1 MAASRLP
8 PRRAL
13 CLFCGVSEKFPDS
26 FRAAATALGEA
37 CGRHGWRLVYGGS
50 RSGLMGLAARA
61 AMAAGGEVIGIRPE
75 GLISAEMPAGDISE
89 IIRVETFFER
99 KRLMASLAD
108 HFVALPGGLGTLD
121 EVSDVMNLAV
131 AGLHAK
137 KTFLLNVDGYW
148 RPLLDLFAHFDA
160 FGASRAGFQDCF
172 EVVETVDALFD
183 RLPPSG

>member
-8 PRRAL
+8 PRRGL
-13 CLFCGVSEKFPDS
+13 CLFCGASDKFPDS
-26 FRAAATALGEA
+26 FRAAAEALGTA
-37 CGRHGWRLVYGGS
+37 CGRNGWRLVYGGS
-50 RSGLMGLAARA
+50 RSGLMGAAARA

-75 GLISAEMPAGDISE
+75 GLVAAEMPAGDISE

-131 AGLHAK
+131 AGLHTK
-137 KTFLLNVDGYW
+137 RTFLLNVDGYW
-148 RPLLDLFAHFDA
+148 RPLLDLFAHFDR
-160 FGASRAGFQDCF
+160 FGASRAGFRDSYD
-172 EVVETVDALFD
+172 VVDTVDDLFAL
-183 RLPPSG
+183 LPRA